1 MEILTS
7 KFEEQKIELYFED
20 IYITGVAT
28 KRDYQ
33 MAINDLI
40 AIIAN
45 FTRLIATN
53 DDFLISSSE
62 IAKVQVKTSQNRNK
76 WDLVDYINQTT
87 SFTATRKVK

>member
-28 KRDYQ
+28 KWDYQ